1 MATKK
6 IAAKKAKKVNTKFD
20 FSDSIKAIK
29 GSAKTVNKEVK
40 EVAEEVVEDIREN
53 GEQLK
58 DVAVT
63 TVKRA
68 YTKAYDRVSETVNV
82 ENITKATKTVNEYT
96 LKTAEEIV
104 DGAINNSE
112 KWQNIANKAVKG
124 SLKLAAKQQDIVFD
138 TLETVKGQ
146 LTKSA
151 LRFKKLF
158 SNN

>member
-6 IAAKKAKKVNTKFD
+6 VANKNTKKADTKFD

-29 GSAKTVNKEVK
+29 GTAKTVNKEVK

-53 GEQLK
+53 GEQLREA
-58 DVAVT
+58 AVT
-63 TVKRA
+63 TMKNA
-68 YTKAYDRVSETVNV
+68 YNKVSETVNV

-96 LKTAEEIV
+96 LKTAEELV
-104 DGAINNSE
+104 DGAISNGE
-112 KWQNIANKAVKG
+112 KWQNVATKAVKG
-124 SLKLAAKQQDIVFD
+124 SLKLAAKQQEIVFD